1 VLAGGTKVSSAA
13 NGQNSTHLA
22 AALHCVS
29 VMFLPNTPYMP
40 RHGRRQNTNGTR
52 SLQCAPPP
60 PHKGCHRI
68 SPSPPLSQNG
78 APHPFFLLQC
88 EVEIPLMSSRLWLR
102 PTTRRS
108 LQSKLPGF
116 FPTKMAGLQSLFYFL
131 SGRLPVG
138 KLKRGHRPFERT
150 QKHNHFNL
158 NFFRHRCVE
167 EIPGSWELRTC
178 SHYLRQWVAR
188 MRPHPGLIHYLPHSF
203 GTCTLAQPADGV
215 NLVCIP
221 QRLA

>member
-1 VLAGGTKVSSAA
+1 MPAHPPAPTRTRACASPYAQEQPACWRGVTKVSSAA

-29 VMFLPNTPYMP
+29 VVFLPNTPYMP

-116 FPTKMAGLQSLFYFL
+116 FPTKMAGLA
-131 SGRLPVG
+131 
-138 KLKRGHRPFERT
+138 
-150 QKHNHFNL
+150 L
-158 NFFRHRCVE
+158 NFCGTRAIRALTNGLSVVRRRNFV
-167 EIPGSWELRTC
+167 T
-178 SHYLRQWVAR
+178 VACR
-188 MRPHPGLIHYLPHSF
+188 RFEPENATFFPLDS
-203 GTCTLAQPADGV
+203 A
-215 NLVCIP
+215 
-221 QRLA
+221 

>member
-1 VLAGGTKVSSAA
+1 VRLPLRTGAASVLAGGTKVSSAA

-22 AALHCVS
+22 AAALHCVS
-29 VMFLPNTPYMP
+29 VVFLPNTPYMP

-150 QKHNHFNL
+150 QKTQSL
-158 NFFRHRCVE
+158 
-167 EIPGSWELRTC
+167 
-178 SHYLRQWVAR
+178 
-188 MRPHPGLIHYLPHSF
+188 
-203 GTCTLAQPADGV
+203 
-215 NLVCIP
+215 
-221 QRLA
+221 